1 MKNFDND
8 DIEAQLNEI
17 NNDDDALGQES
28 SENSGLEVIYRPGE
42 EHKNYEGYD
51 DENDNHEEHPVE
63 EKPKTNKNKKIIIA
77 FAALALLAVAGIAGW
92 EMIGGH
98 SNVKPAVQTTQDVE
112 QQEETVAPTR
122 DNTQQPTQD
131 KSDMFNTDFENP
143 DLVKPVVDEGK
154 KDIRDEVGFDFND
167 QPKQAQEH
175 KDSDKSKFEEP
186 KIEPQPETKVE
197 PKQETKVESQP
208 EISFKFDDPKVV
220 EEKIAPLQEDITAK
234 TEEKSV
240 VHFDRNDELQK
251 RIDYL
256 QDENQRLYR
265 ELDRVAQEREVRD
278 ITRTG
283 DLEKHNSM
291 LQDQINERDR
301 EIEALKVKLRELKSK
316 PAEVEKTVEVKDE
329 KSNLLSN
336 TTTTAQ
342 VSVATNS
349 GDVVNITTTSPT
361 IEVKPN
367 INTEPTVVISPNAS
381 TENRVILSGLNE
393 TIIKPRAGQKNNDN
407 VIKPATVL
415 VTNAPEKVLKDRV
428 VIKSNEKSEPAIT
441 NTKDNKAE
449 DKKVEE
455 VKPQKD
461 NFGREVKLEKGVVE
475 AISNGIIWV
484 KIGNNYSIYKSGDK
498 TPEGRIIGLV
508 DENVGAFDQDGHLI
522 WKK

>member
-8 DIEAQLNEI
+8 DIEAQLNEM

-77 FAALALLAVAGIAGW
+77 FAALALFAVAGIAGW
-92 EMIGGH
+92 EMFGH
-98 SNVKPAVQTTQDVE
+98 SSVKPAVQTTQDVE
-112 QQEETVAPTR
+112 QQEEIVAPTQ
-122 DNTQQPTQD
+122 DNAQQPPQD

-143 DLVKPVVDEGK
+143 DLVKPVIDEGK

-167 QPKQAQEH
+167 QLKQAQEPKDADQPKLEEH
-175 KDSDKSKFEEP
+175 KV
-186 KIEPQPETKVE
+186 EPQPETKVE
-197 PKQETKVESQP
+197 PQQETKVESQP
-208 EISFKFDDPKVV
+208 EISFNFDEPKVV
-220 EEKIAPLQEDITAK
+220 EEKIAPLQEDITTK

-240 VHFDRNDELQK
+240 AHLDINDGLEK
-251 RIDYL
+251 RINYL
-256 QDENQRLYR
+256 QDENRRLYS
-265 ELDRVAQEREVRD
+265 ELDRIAQENRVRD
-278 ITRTG
+278 ITRTS

-301 EIEALKVKLRELKSK
+301 EIEALKVKLKELKSK
-316 PAEVEKTVEVKDE
+316 PAEVEKTVEVKDG
-329 KSNLLSN
+329 KPNLLSN
-336 TTTTAQ
+336 STTTTTSP

-349 GDVVNITTTSPT
+349 GDVVNITTTSPA

-367 INTEPTVVISPNAS
+367 TDATVVISPNNS
-381 TENRVILSGLNE
+381 IENRVILGGLNE
-393 TIIKPRAGQKNNDN
+393 MIIKPRAGQKSNDN
-407 VIKPATVL
+407 IIKPATVL

-428 VIKSNEKSEPAIT
+428 VIKSNEKPAIT
-441 NTKDNKAE
+441 NTKDIKAE
-449 DKKVEE
+449 DKKVEDA
-455 VKPQKD
+455 KPQKD

>member
-1 MKNFDND
+1 M
-8 DIEAQLNEI
+8 
-17 NNDDDALGQES
+17 S
-28 SENSGLEVIYRPGE
+28 
-42 EHKNYEGYD
+42 NY
-51 DENDNHEEHPVE
+51 
-63 EKPKTNKNKKIIIA
+63 
-77 FAALALLAVAGIAGW
+77 
-92 EMIGGH
+92 
-98 SNVKPAVQTTQDVE
+98 
-112 QQEETVAPTR
+112 
-122 DNTQQPTQD
+122 
-131 KSDMFNTDFENP
+131 
-143 DLVKPVVDEGK
+143 
-154 KDIRDEVGFDFND
+154 
-167 QPKQAQEH
+167 
-175 KDSDKSKFEEP
+175 
-186 KIEPQPETKVE
+186 
-197 PKQETKVESQP
+197 
-208 EISFKFDDPKVV
+208 
-220 EEKIAPLQEDITAK
+220 
-234 TEEKSV
+234 
-240 VHFDRNDELQK
+240 
-251 RIDYL
+251 
-256 QDENQRLYR
+256 
-265 ELDRVAQEREVRD
+265 
-278 ITRTG
+278 
-283 DLEKHNSM
+283 
-291 LQDQINERDR
+291 
-301 EIEALKVKLRELKSK
+301 
-316 PAEVEKTVEVKDE
+316 
-329 KSNLLSN
+329 LSN
-336 TTTTAQ
+336 RTTTAQ

>member
-42 EHKNYEGYD
+42 EQKNYEGYD
-51 DENDNHEEHPVE
+51 DENDNHNEQPVE
-63 EKPKTNKNKKIIIA
+63 EKPKANKNKKIIIA

-240 VHFDRNDELQK
+240 VHLDINDELQK

-256 QDENQRLYR
+256 QDENKRLYS
-265 ELDRVAQEREVRD
+265 ELDRIAQENQIRD

-301 EIEALKVKLRELKSK
+301 EIEALKVKLKELKSK
-316 PAEVEKTVEVKDE
+316 PAEVERTVEVKDE
-329 KSNLLSN
+329 KPNLLSN
-336 TTTTAQ
+336 STTTSQ

-367 INTEPTVVISPNAS
+367 ADVAVVISPNDS
-381 TENRVILSGLNE
+381 IENRVILGGLNE
-393 TIIKPRAGQKNNDN
+393 MIIKPRAGQKSNDN
-407 VIKPATVL
+407 VIKPATVF

-428 VIKSNEKSEPAIT
+428 VIKSNEKPAIT
-441 NTKDNKAE
+441 NTKDIKAE

-455 VKPQKD
+455 AKSQKD

>member
-28 SENSGLEVIYRPGE
+28 SENSGLEIIYRPGE

-51 DENDNHEEHPVE
+51 DENDNHEEQAVE
-63 EKPKTNKNKKIIIA
+63 EKPKANKNKKIIIA
-77 FAALALLAVAGIAGW
+77 FAALALFAVAGIAGW
-92 EMIGGH
+92 EMFGH
-98 SNVKPAVQTTQDVE
+98 SNAKPSVQVPQVVE
-112 QQEETVAPTR
+112 PQEEPVAPPQ
-122 DNTQQPTQD
+122 DNAPQQPQD
-131 KSDMFNTDFENP
+131 KNDMFNTDFENP

-154 KDIRDEVGFDFND
+154 KDIRDEAGFDFND
-167 QPKQAQEH
+167 QPKQAQEP
-175 KDSDKSKFEEP
+175 KVQDEPKFEEP
-186 KIEPQPETKVE
+186 KVEPQPETKVE
-197 PKQETKVESQP
+197 SQP
-208 EISFKFDDPKVV
+208 EVSFNFDEPKVV
-220 EEKIAPLQEDITAK
+220 EEKVAPLQEDVTTK
-234 TEEKSV
+234 VEEKPV
-240 VHFDRNDELQK
+240 VHFDQNNDELQK

-256 QDENQRLYR
+256 QDENQRLYS
-265 ELDRVAQEREVRD
+265 ELDRLAKENQVRE

-283 DLEKHNSM
+283 DLEKYNSM
-291 LQDQINERDR
+291 LQEQINEKDQ
-301 EIEALKVKLRELKSK
+301 EIEALKVKLNELKIK
-316 PAEVEKTVEVKDE
+316 PVEVEKTVELKEE
-329 KSNLLSN
+329 KSDLLAN
-336 TTTTAQ
+336 ATTTAQ
-342 VSVATNS
+342 VSVGANS

-367 INTEPTVVISPNAS
+367 TDATVVISPNDS
-381 TENRVILSGLNE
+381 IENRVILGGLNE

-407 VIKPATVL
+407 VIKPATVF

-428 VIKSNEKSEPAIT
+428 IIKSNEKPAIT
-441 NTKDNKAE
+441 DAKDIKVE
-449 DKKVEE
+449 GKKVEE
-455 VKPQKD
+455 AKPQKD

>member
-28 SENSGLEVIYRPGE
+28 SENSGLEIIYRPGE

-51 DENDNHEEHPVE
+51 DENDNHEEQAVE
-63 EKPKTNKNKKIIIA
+63 EKPKANKNKKIIIA
-77 FAALALLAVAGIAGW
+77 FAALALFAVAGIAGW
-92 EMIGGH
+92 EMFGH
-98 SNVKPAVQTTQDVE
+98 SNAKPSVQAPQVVE
-112 QQEETVAPTR
+112 PQEEPVAPPQ
-122 DNTQQPTQD
+122 DNAPQQPQD
-131 KSDMFNTDFENP
+131 KNDMFNTDFENP

-154 KDIRDEVGFDFND
+154 KDIRDEAGFDFND
-167 QPKQAQEH
+167 QPKQAQEP
-175 KDSDKSKFEEP
+175 KVQDEPKFEES
-186 KIEPQPETKVE
+186 KVEPQPETKVE
-197 PKQETKVESQP
+197 SQP
-208 EISFKFDDPKVV
+208 EVSFNFDEPKVV
-220 EEKIAPLQEDITAK
+220 EEKVAPLQEDVTTK
-234 TEEKSV
+234 VEEKPV
-240 VHFDRNDELQK
+240 VHFDQNNDELQK

-256 QDENQRLYR
+256 QDENQRLYS
-265 ELDRVAQEREVRD
+265 ELDRLAKENQVRE

-283 DLEKHNSM
+283 DLEKYNSM
-291 LQDQINERDR
+291 LQEQINEKDQ
-301 EIEALKVKLRELKSK
+301 EIEALKVKLNELKIK
-316 PAEVEKTVEVKDE
+316 PVEVEKTVELKEE
-329 KSNLLSN
+329 KSDLLAN
-336 TTTTAQ
+336 ATTTAQ
-342 VSVATNS
+342 VSVGANS

-367 INTEPTVVISPNAS
+367 TDATVVISPNDS
-381 TENRVILSGLNE
+381 IENRVILGGLNE

-428 VIKSNEKSEPAIT
+428 IIKSNEKPAIT
-441 NTKDNKAE
+441 DTKDVKVE
-449 DKKVEE
+449 GKKVEE
-455 VKPQKD
+455 AKPQKD